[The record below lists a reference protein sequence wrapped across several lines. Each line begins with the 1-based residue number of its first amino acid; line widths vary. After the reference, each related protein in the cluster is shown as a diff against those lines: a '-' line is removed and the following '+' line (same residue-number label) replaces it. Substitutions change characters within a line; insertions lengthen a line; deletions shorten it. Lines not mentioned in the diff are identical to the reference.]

1 VCAVDRCPEPYEDWK
16 DGWLVDWFG
25 APLGNAILLCYDEV
39 SKGELEA
46 AWPGV
51 EVRVVPAPAV
61 ATRFDADRARAREML
76 GIDPGD
82 LVVLLIGD
90 GPEAD
95 SLRFSFLL
103 GLMDVAGRSIVGVLP
118 ASAAHRGR
126 GARLRRRSTRPL
138 RVVTT
143 NRPMLKVA
151 PACDM
156 AVWDA
161 GGDGPVAHRDP
172 DAGAGAV
179 ALASVLGTGVPAV
192 APRCATFEALYPEAA
207 RERCLAMNSSLP
219 ELARVLMGLA
229 DDEPGR
235 AEMGRLAGARAAGR
249 NAAEAFV
256 QVVSDA
262 WERVVRSASH
272 TVAAT
277 ANPATWG
284 YAP

>member
-1 VCAVDRCPEPYEDWK
+1 
-16 DGWLVDWFG
+16 
-25 APLGNAILLCYDEV
+25 
-39 SKGELEA
+39 
-46 AWPGV
+46 
-51 EVRVVPAPAV
+51 
-61 ATRFDADRARAREML
+61 ML
-76 GIDPGD
+76 GIHPRD

-103 GLMDVAGRSIVGVLP
+103 GLMDVAGRSIVGLLP

-143 NRPMLKVA
+143 NRPMLEVA

-179 ALASVLGTGVPAV
+179 ALASVLRTGVPAI
-192 APRCATFEALYPEAA
+192 APQCATFEALYPEAV

-235 AEMGRLAGARAAGR
+235 ADMGRLLQKHTADGRASEAFARAVG
-249 NAAEAFV
+249 
-256 QVVSDA
+256 DA
-262 WERVVRSASH
+262 WDRVVRSASH
-272 TVAAT
+272 SVAASPGPT
-277 ANPATWG
+277 TWG